1 MTMTVAM
8 PSSEAS
14 SSPSKRGLRGP
25 RPQPLKV
32 TASPTASSS
41 SSKPASGSKK
51 PVIVY
56 EHTPKVVH
64 ARPQEF
70 MTVVQRLTGKPACAS
85 TAAAHMAT
93 TAPPVRKEEEE
104 KEATRKRLA
113 PASAAATSERS
124 DFAAQQEPGKK
135 RKIKCEV
142 KVEEGG
148 FGDYYDLDRSD
159 LWMDLNPGGFLS
171 FLEEE
176 ADVFQG
182 LAAADDFLLPL
193 GSSRLD
199 LVGEMYAS

>member
-1 MTMTVAM
+1 MGENNNHGVSTSTV
-8 PSSEAS
+8 
-14 SSPSKRGLRGP
+14 
-25 RPQPLKV
+25 
-32 TASPTASSS
+32 
-41 SSKPASGSKK
+41 PA
-51 PVIVY
+51 
-56 EHTPKVVH
+56 
-64 ARPQEF
+64 ARPKIRIIHIIAPEIIKTDVANF
-70 MTVVQRLTGKPACAS
+70 RDLVQRLTGKPACAS

-124 DFAAQQEPGKK
+124 D
-135 RKIKCEV
+135 
-142 KVEEGG
+142 
-148 FGDYYDLDRSD
+148 GDYYDLDRSD

-193 GSSRLD
+193 PLGSSRPLD